1 MMTFCKRRMIY
12 LNKCNLYSDR
22 KILTNKLS
30 LWILFYEIQFF
41 VRLVEIQ
48 KGFNL
53 AVDRELLKEV
63 TQELWNTVKK
73 LRPEIDRQTRLQLDL
88 KALLT
93 IGDLPDQMQAAMV
106 VGVCAEMD
114 KSDVDNVETNS
125 LTKDSKVVDTSTG
138 RKVVRRSS
146 AK

>member
-1 MMTFCKRRMIY
+1 M
-12 LNKCNLYSDR
+12 
-22 KILTNKLS
+22 
-30 LWILFYEIQFF
+30 
-41 VRLVEIQ
+41 
-48 KGFNL
+48 

-73 LRPEIDRQTRLQLDL
+73 LRPEIDRQTRLQLVL

-93 IGDLPDQMQAAMV
+93 IGDLPDQMQAAML

-114 KSDVDNVETNS
+114 KSDIENIDSNS
-125 LTKDSKVVDTSTG
+125 KDKEKRDSSSVDTSSG

>member
-1 MMTFCKRRMIY
+1 M
-12 LNKCNLYSDR
+12 
-22 KILTNKLS
+22 
-30 LWILFYEIQFF
+30 
-41 VRLVEIQ
+41 
-48 KGFNL
+48 

-63 TQELWNTVKK
+63 TQELWNTVNK
-73 LRPEIDRQTRLQLDL
+73 LRPEIDRQTRLQLVL

-114 KSDVDNVETNS
+114 KSELDYVEANS
-125 LTKDSKVVDTSTG
+125 ETKDSNGVDTSTG

>member
-1 MMTFCKRRMIY
+1 M
-12 LNKCNLYSDR
+12 S
-22 KILTNKLS
+22 
-30 LWILFYEIQFF
+30 
-41 VRLVEIQ
+41 
-48 KGFNL
+48 
-53 AVDRELLKEV
+53 VDRELLKEV

-73 LRPEIDRQTRLQLDL
+73 LRPEIDRQTRLQLVL

-114 KSDVDNVETNS
+114 KSDSENIETNS
-125 LTKDSKVVDTSTG
+125 NTKEDSTSSSVDTSTG
-138 RKVVRRSS
+138 RKVFRRSS

>member
-1 MMTFCKRRMIY
+1 M
-12 LNKCNLYSDR
+12 
-22 KILTNKLS
+22 
-30 LWILFYEIQFF
+30 
-41 VRLVEIQ
+41 
-48 KGFNL
+48 

-63 TQELWNTVKK
+63 TQELWNTLTK
-73 LRPEIDRQTRLQLDL
+73 LRPEIDRQTRLQLVL

-114 KSDVDNVETNS
+114 KSDVNNVEANSQTN
-125 LTKDSKVVDTSTG
+125 DSNEVDTSTG

>member
-1 MMTFCKRRMIY
+1 M
-12 LNKCNLYSDR
+12 S
-22 KILTNKLS
+22 
-30 LWILFYEIQFF
+30 
-41 VRLVEIQ
+41 
-48 KGFNL
+48 
-53 AVDRELLKEV
+53 VDRELLKEV

-73 LRPEIDRQTRLQLDL
+73 LRPEIDRQTRLQLVL

-114 KSDVDNVETNS
+114 KSDIENIDTDSTSKEETAS
-125 LTKDSKVVDTSTG
+125 SSIDTSTG
-138 RKVVRRSS
+138 RKVFRRSS

>member
-1 MMTFCKRRMIY
+1 M
-12 LNKCNLYSDR
+12 
-22 KILTNKLS
+22 
-30 LWILFYEIQFF
+30 
-41 VRLVEIQ
+41 
-48 KGFNL
+48 
-53 AVDRELLKEV
+53 AVDHELLKEV

-73 LRPEIDRQTRLQLDL
+73 LRPEIDRQTRLQLVL

-93 IGDLPDQMQAAMV
+93 IGDLPDQLQAAMV

-114 KSDVDNVETNS
+114 KSDSDNSQTDEKSVS
-125 LTKDSKVVDTSTG
+125 SSVDTSTG

>member
-1 MMTFCKRRMIY
+1 M
-12 LNKCNLYSDR
+12 S
-22 KILTNKLS
+22 
-30 LWILFYEIQFF
+30 
-41 VRLVEIQ
+41 
-48 KGFNL
+48 
-53 AVDRELLKEV
+53 VDRELLKEV

-73 LRPEIDRQTRLQLDL
+73 LRPEIDRQTRLQLVL

-114 KSDVDNVETNS
+114 KSDTDKTEANPKNKQQSES
-125 LTKDSKVVDTSTG
+125 SSVDTSTG
-138 RKVVRRSS
+138 RKVFRRSS

>member
-1 MMTFCKRRMIY
+1 M
-12 LNKCNLYSDR
+12 
-22 KILTNKLS
+22 
-30 LWILFYEIQFF
+30 
-41 VRLVEIQ
+41 
-48 KGFNL
+48 

-73 LRPEIDRQTRLQLDL
+73 LRPEIDRQTRLQLVL

-114 KSDVDNVETNS
+114 KSDFDNVGTNS
-125 LTKDSKVVDTSTG
+125 QTQDSSGVDTSSG

-146 AK
+146 AKS

>member
-1 MMTFCKRRMIY
+1 M
-12 LNKCNLYSDR
+12 S
-22 KILTNKLS
+22 
-30 LWILFYEIQFF
+30 
-41 VRLVEIQ
+41 
-48 KGFNL
+48 
-53 AVDRELLKEV
+53 VDRELLKEV

-73 LRPEIDRQTRLQLDL
+73 LRPEIDRQTRLQLVL

-114 KSDVDNVETNS
+114 KSDSKNIETNS
-125 LTKDSKVVDTSTG
+125 NTKEDSTSSSVDTSTG
-138 RKVVRRSS
+138 RKVFRRSS

>member
-1 MMTFCKRRMIY
+1 M
-12 LNKCNLYSDR
+12 S
-22 KILTNKLS
+22 
-30 LWILFYEIQFF
+30 
-41 VRLVEIQ
+41 
-48 KGFNL
+48 
-53 AVDRELLKEV
+53 VDRELLREV

-73 LRPEIDRQTRLQLDL
+73 LRPEIDRQTRLQLVL

-114 KSDVDNVETNS
+114 KTDIENTNANS
-125 LTKDSKVVDTSTG
+125 KTKEDSVIDTSTG

>member
-1 MMTFCKRRMIY
+1 
-12 LNKCNLYSDR
+12 
-22 KILTNKLS
+22 
-30 LWILFYEIQFF
+30 
-41 VRLVEIQ
+41 LVERQ
-48 KGFNL
+48 EGFNL

-73 LRPEIDRQTRLQLDL
+73 LRPEIDRQTRLQLVL

-114 KSDVDNVETNS
+114 KSDIDNVETNS
-125 LTKDSKVVDTSTG
+125 QTKDTSVVDTSSG

>member
-1 MMTFCKRRMIY
+1 M
-12 LNKCNLYSDR
+12 S
-22 KILTNKLS
+22 
-30 LWILFYEIQFF
+30 
-41 VRLVEIQ
+41 
-48 KGFNL
+48 
-53 AVDRELLKEV
+53 VDRELLKEV
-63 TQELWNTVKK
+63 TKELWNTVKK
-73 LRPEIDRQTRLQLDL
+73 LRPEIDRQTRLQLVL

-114 KSDVDNVETNS
+114 KSDIDNIDSDSNS
-125 LTKDSKVVDTSTG
+125 KEESGSSSIDTSTG

>member
-1 MMTFCKRRMIY
+1 MA
-12 LNKCNLYSDR
+12 
-22 KILTNKLS
+22 
-30 LWILFYEIQFF
+30 Q
-41 VRLVEIQ
+41 
-48 KGFNL
+48 
-53 AVDRELLKEV
+53 DRELLKEV

-73 LRPEIDRQTRLQLDL
+73 LRPEIDRETRLQLVL

-93 IGDLPDQMQAAMV
+93 IGDLPDQLQAAMV

-114 KSDVDNVETNS
+114 NDNGNIKSNSQSDQKELSSAVDQS
-125 LTKDSKVVDTSTG
+125 SR

>member
-1 MMTFCKRRMIY
+1 
-12 LNKCNLYSDR
+12 
-22 KILTNKLS
+22 
-30 LWILFYEIQFF
+30 
-41 VRLVEIQ
+41 
-48 KGFNL
+48 L

-63 TQELWNTVKK
+63 TKELWNTVKK
-73 LRPEIDRQTRLQLDL
+73 LRPEIDRQTRLQLVL

-114 KSDVDNVETNS
+114 KSDMNNNEDNS
-125 LTKDSKVVDTSTG
+125 KAKDADDTSSVDTSTG
-138 RKVVRRSS
+138 RRVVRRSS

>member
-1 MMTFCKRRMIY
+1 M
-12 LNKCNLYSDR
+12 
-22 KILTNKLS
+22 
-30 LWILFYEIQFF
+30 
-41 VRLVEIQ
+41 
-48 KGFNL
+48 

-73 LRPEIDRQTRLQLDL
+73 LRPEIDRQTRLQLVL

-114 KSDVDNVETNS
+114 KSDSEGIDN
-125 LTKDSKVVDTSTG
+125 DSQKKEKQASSAIDASTG

>member
-1 MMTFCKRRMIY
+1 MNFCKRRMNYI
-12 LNKCNLYSDR
+12 NKCNLYSRR
-22 KILTNKLS
+22 KISTNNL
-30 LWILFYEIQFF
+30 LLNIIYEIQFF
-41 VRLVEIQ
+41 VRLVERQ
-48 KGFNL
+48 EGFNL

-73 LRPEIDRQTRLQLDL
+73 LRPEIDRQTRLQLVL

-106 VGVCAEMD
+106 VGVCAELD
-114 KSDVDNVETNS
+114 KSDIDNVETNS
-125 LTKDSKVVDTSTG
+125 QTKNSSGVDTSTG

>member
-1 MMTFCKRRMIY
+1 M
-12 LNKCNLYSDR
+12 
-22 KILTNKLS
+22 
-30 LWILFYEIQFF
+30 
-41 VRLVEIQ
+41 
-48 KGFNL
+48 

-73 LRPEIDRQTRLQLDL
+73 LRPEIDRQTRLQLVL

-114 KSDVDNVETNS
+114 KSDINNNS
-125 LTKDSKVVDTSTG
+125 QIKEKENSSSVDTSTG

>member
-1 MMTFCKRRMIY
+1 M
-12 LNKCNLYSDR
+12 S
-22 KILTNKLS
+22 
-30 LWILFYEIQFF
+30 
-41 VRLVEIQ
+41 
-48 KGFNL
+48 
-53 AVDRELLKEV
+53 VDRELLKEV

-73 LRPEIDRQTRLQLDL
+73 LRPEIDRQTRLQLVL

-93 IGDLPDQMQAAMV
+93 IGDLPDQLQAAMV

-114 KSDVDNVETNS
+114 KSDIENVDSNS
-125 LTKDSKVVDTSTG
+125 NTKDKATSTSFDTSTG

>member
-1 MMTFCKRRMIY
+1 M
-12 LNKCNLYSDR
+12 
-22 KILTNKLS
+22 
-30 LWILFYEIQFF
+30 
-41 VRLVEIQ
+41 
-48 KGFNL
+48 
-53 AVDRELLKEV
+53 AVDPELLKEV

-73 LRPEIDRQTRLQLDL
+73 LRPEIDRQTRLQLVL

-114 KSDVDNVETNS
+114 TSDVDNLETNS
-125 LTKDSKVVDTSTG
+125 QTNDSTGVDTSTG

>member
-1 MMTFCKRRMIY
+1 M
-12 LNKCNLYSDR
+12 
-22 KILTNKLS
+22 
-30 LWILFYEIQFF
+30 
-41 VRLVEIQ
+41 
-48 KGFNL
+48 

-73 LRPEIDRQTRLQLDL
+73 LRPEIDRQTRLQLVL

-106 VGVCAEMD
+106 VGVCAELDNNDID
-114 KSDVDNVETNS
+114 KVETNPQK
-125 LTKDSKVVDTSTG
+125 KDSIGIDTSTG

>member
-1 MMTFCKRRMIY
+1 M
-12 LNKCNLYSDR
+12 
-22 KILTNKLS
+22 
-30 LWILFYEIQFF
+30 
-41 VRLVEIQ
+41 
-48 KGFNL
+48 
-53 AVDRELLKEV
+53 AVDPELLKEV

-73 LRPEIDRQTRLQLDL
+73 LRPEIDRQTRLQLVL

-114 KSDVDNVETNS
+114 KGDDDKNS
-125 LTKDSKVVDTSTG
+125 ELKDKSEQSGVYTSTG